1 MHHSMANNLV
11 DRLISGEEAAYRETV
26 GTYSSNVFNTALAI
40 LQNQEDAEDISQEV
54 FIELFRSV
62 SRFRGESSLSTWI
75 YRITV
80 TKSLEHIRKNSRK
93 KRSGLFTRILGT
105 EKTVDISTVD
115 PFYHPGIS
123 LENRERSAILFKA
136 IEKLPDNQ
144 KIAFLLHKVEGL
156 AQAEIADIMKLSVSA
171 VESLIVR
178 AKQKLKSLLS
188 VYYDNNWI

>member
-1 MHHSMANNLV
+1 MDNSLV
-11 DRLISGEEAAYRETV
+11 RQLIKGEEAAYRETV
-26 GTYSSNVFNTALAI
+26 TTYSTNVYNTALAI

-54 FIELFRSV
+54 FIEVFRSV
-62 SRFRGESSLSTWI
+62 SRFRGEASLSTWI

-80 TKSLEHIRKNSRK
+80 TKSLEHIRKNNRK
-93 KRSGLFTRILGT
+93 KRTGLFTRIQGKEASPEIRT
-105 EKTVDISTVD
+105 ED

-156 AQAEIADIMKLSVSA
+156 AQAEIADIMNLSVSA

-178 AKQKLKSLLS
+178 AKQKLKALLS

>member
-1 MHHSMANNLV
+1 MHNNMDNSLV
-11 DRLISGEEAAYRETV
+11 RQLIKGEEAAYRETV
-26 GTYSSNVFNTALAI
+26 TTYSTNVYNTALAI

-54 FIELFRSV
+54 FIEVFRSV
-62 SRFRGESSLSTWI
+62 SRFRGEASLSTWI

-80 TKSLEHIRKNSRK
+80 TKSLEHIRKNNRK
-93 KRSGLFTRILGT
+93 KRTGLFTRIQGKEASPEIRT
-105 EKTVDISTVD
+105 ED

-156 AQAEIADIMKLSVSA
+156 AQAEIADIMNLSVSA

-178 AKQKLKSLLS
+178 AKQKLKALLS

>member
-1 MHHSMANNLV
+1 MANNLV